1 MSFQKI
7 YGSQPNTALE
17 SEGSGGQGR
26 DGETGTDGSESVYF
40 GGFSFSSSDYKNWRF
55 SEEST
60 SSGSCIP
67 QELRREPSAN
77 MIMS

>member
-7 YGSQPNTALE
+7 YASQPNTALE
-17 SEGSGGQGR
+17 SEGRGGEGR

-40 GGFSFSSSDYKNWRF
+40 GGFSSSAYKNWRF
-55 SEEST
+55 LEENT